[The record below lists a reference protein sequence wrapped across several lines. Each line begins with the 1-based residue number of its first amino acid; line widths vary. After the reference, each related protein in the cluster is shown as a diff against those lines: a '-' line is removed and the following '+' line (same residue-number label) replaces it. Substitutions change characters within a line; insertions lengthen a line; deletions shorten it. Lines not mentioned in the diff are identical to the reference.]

1 MAEILISPGVFASEN
16 DQTQITQGP
25 VQAGAAIIGPTVV
38 GPVNIPTLV
47 TSYSQYKAIFG
58 SAFVSGGL
66 PTEYLTSISV
76 SNYFTQGGNSIL
88 VTRVASG
95 SYTAADATLP
105 SISTLTA
112 GAKATGSINLT
123 VLSAPGS
130 GSVIIN
136 GTTFLVS
143 GSTGLPANT
152 TTTVYVPTGSNLAGT
167 MGNLTAS
174 INSAASQS
182 YYGYNIVATGISTST
197 LQVSASIGGAAGNNY
212 TLVSGSTT
220 VYLAGGTD
228 ITSFTLETLSV
239 GTLMNNDQGTASP
252 STIVNGVLPSGS
264 ASNVR
269 WEVTSVNSGSGT
281 FSIAVRRGDDYQNS
295 KSVLESWNNLS
306 LDPTQNNYIEYV
318 IGNQVKTVITDPTTG
333 NSYVSTTG
341 TYGNKSKYIRVAS
354 VSLPTVNFFSAAG
367 TVSNP
372 AYPTYLPQLGS
383 GSAQGTF
390 NGALGAIYGSYG
402 VEPLNMYAAIPSIPS
417 STTTPN
423 SNIQGIHPTDYDLAI
438 SLLSNT
444 DDYKFNIVYAPGLTS
459 QNAPSEVNSLVTLA
473 QTRGDNIA
481 VVDMVGFGANIGT
494 VTTQAQGFDN
504 NYAATYWPWLQVQSQ
519 ETGKINY
526 VPASTLVPAVYEYND
541 KIGAE
546 WFAPAGFTRG
556 GMGTVLQP
564 ERKVSVTDRNTLYAA
579 KVNPIAT
586 FPGVGT
592 VIYGQKTL
600 QAKASALDRVNVRR
614 LLISLKS
621 YIKQV
626 ADNLVFEPNTQVTR
640 NKFLNV
646 VRPYLSTVQQK
657 QGLYAFNVV
666 MDETNNTPDVIDRN
680 ELVGSV
686 YLQPTRTS
694 EFIYI
699 TFNLTPT
706 GTSFS

>member
-1 MAEILISPGVFASEN
+1 MAETLLSPGVFASEN

-58 SAFVSGGL
+58 AAFVSGGL
-66 PTEYLTSISV
+66 SQEYLTSIAV
-76 SNYFTQGGNSIL
+76 NNYFNQGGSSML

-95 SYTAADATLP
+95 SYTAASANLP
-105 SISTLTA
+105 SIATA
-112 GAKATGSINLT
+112 TSGGFASGSINLT

-130 GSVIIN
+130 GSVVIN

-143 GSTGLPANT
+143 GSTGLPTNT
-152 TTTVYVPTGSNLAGT
+152 TTTVYVPTGSSLAGT

-182 YYGYNIVATGISTST
+182 YYGYGIVATGIATST
-197 LQVSASIGGAAGNNY
+197 LSVSASIGGTAGNYY

-220 VYLAGGTD
+220 VYLGGGTD
-228 ITSFTLETLSV
+228 LASFTIGTLSV
-239 GTLMNNDQGTASP
+239 GSLMNNNQGTAAPTS
-252 STIVNGVLPSGS
+252 IVNGVLTSGS
-264 ASNVR
+264 SSNIR
-269 WEVTSVNSGSGT
+269 WEVTSVNTGSGT
-281 FSIAVRRGDDYQNS
+281 FSIVVRRGDDYQNS
-295 KSVLESWNNLS
+295 RTVLESWNNLS
-306 LDPTQNNYIEYV
+306 LDPNQNNYIEYV
-318 IGNQVKTVITDPTTG
+318 IGNQTRQVITDPTTG
-333 NSYVSTTG
+333 NSYVQTTG
-341 TYGNKSKYIRVAS
+341 TYANKSSYIYISS
-354 VSLPTVNFFSAAG
+354 VTTPTINYFNSAG
-367 TVSNP
+367 TVSN
-372 AYPTYLPQLGS
+372 ASFPTYLPQLGS

-390 NGALGAIYGSYG
+390 SGALGAIYGSYG
-402 VEPLNMYAAIPSIPS
+402 VEALKMFKDIPTIPS
-417 STTTPN
+417 TTATPN
-423 SNIQGIHPTDYDLAI
+423 SNIQGIHASDYDLAI
-438 SLLSNT
+438 SLLGNA
-444 DDYKFNIVYAPGLTS
+444 DDYKFNVVYAPGITS
-459 QNAPSEVNSLVTLA
+459 QNAPSEVNSLMTLA
-473 QTRGDNIA
+473 QNRGDNIA
-481 VVDMVGFGANIGT
+481 VVDLVGFGANLGT
-494 VTTQAQGFDN
+494 VTTAAQNFDN
-504 NYAATYWPWLQVQSQ
+504 NYAATYWPWLQISSP

-526 VPASTLVPAVYEYND
+526 VPASTLIPAVYEYND
-541 KIGAE
+541 LVGAE

-556 GMGTVLQP
+556 GLGTALQP
-564 ERKVSVTDRNTLYAA
+564 ERKLSVDDRNTLYLA

-592 VIYGQKTL
+592 VVYGQKTL
-600 QAKASALDRVNVRR
+600 QAKSSALDRVNVRR
-614 LLISLKS
+614 LLIALKS
-621 YIKQV
+621 YIKQI

-640 NKFLNV
+640 NKFLNA

-694 EFIYI
+694 EYVYI